1 MNVKELETV
10 SYDTAADMLGV
21 SKTTLFG
28 ATSRGVLTPLP
39 RRSRKPGQLVKKQ
52 VELFIGKDLSL
63 KWLTPEQAVT
73 WQEIKNAVTA
83 KKAPESTRAALA
95 FELVEDKIAFAGAFM
110 EGIADIAIEVVESM
124 VDAAQ
129 AGDITPETL
138 IEHVKKSPSFRRIMA
153 LLGIDMDI
161 VPDETA
167 RAINAM
173 AYEVADRVQAKLFAM
188 LLKYAAHDAAERVIQ
203 QFIPAPSTEQDSTE
217 QEHQDTESQA
227 ARAS

>member
-1 MNVKELETV
+1 MDVKALETV

-63 KWLTPEQAVT
+63 KWLSPEQAVT

-83 KKAPESTRAALA
+83 KKAPESTRNELA
-95 FELVEDKIAFAGAFM
+95 FELVQDKIAFAGAFM
-110 EGIADIAIEVVESM
+110 EGVADIAIEVVESM
-124 VDAAQ
+124 IEAAQ
-129 AGDITPETL
+129 AGDITPETVV
-138 IEHVKKSPSFRRIMA
+138 EHVKQSPSFRRLMA
-153 LLGIDMDI
+153 LVGVDTDKI
-161 VPDETA
+161 PDETT

-173 AYEVADRVQAKLFAM
+173 AYEVAVRVQAKLFAV
-188 LLKYAAHDAAERVIQ
+188 LLKYAAQDAADKVVQ
-203 QFIPAPSTEQDSTE
+203 QFLPATPDTSTEST
-217 QEHQDTESQA
+217 EHQDAT
-227 ARAS
+227 RK